1 MTTAHPD
8 AGGSDEAAQA
18 LTAAR
23 DLLIAAADKRRE
35 TGR

>member
-8 AGGSDEAAQA
+8 AGGSDAAAQA

-23 DLLIAAADKRRE
+23 DLLIAAAEKRRDSE
-35 TGR
+35 R